1 MYQNGDLYLRKR
13 AKESGGRVCWLIKGK
28 NYGGKM
34 ESQKILG
41 VKKKEKERPYIIRK
55 LREDEQN
62 DPIKR
67 NKTRIIIH
75 LRG

>member
-1 MYQNGDLYLRKR
+1 MRV
-13 AKESGGRVCWLIKGK
+13 GRVSWLIKGK

-41 VKKKEKERPYIIRK
+41 VKKKKERPYIIRK

-67 NKTRIIIH
+67 NKTRIIIIH
-75 LRG
+75 LGG